1 MPVIAIVGD
10 ADGGKTLLCEQV
22 VTALTAGGQRVAYVK
37 HAPHGFEP
45 GRPDSDSER
54 VLAAG
59 ADPAVVLGRDGVLQ
73 LSVGSGSSGDQ
84 LSQLLTG
91 LRGDVVLLEGFGS
104 SSWPKVRVTVEGSE
118 PRQVDGPV
126 VVDLLRPT
134 DGRFSE
140 SAVRAVTEALAQQR
154 EAIGPD
160 RATLCADGRE
170 VPLRGF
176 AQTVVA
182 STLRGLTASLR
193 GVEDP
198 DHLAIELAR
207 ERDPAGPAGD

>member
-10 ADGGKTLLCEQV
+10 AGGGKTLLCEQV
-22 VTALTAGGQRVAYVK
+22 VTALTAGGDRVGYVK

-59 ADPAVVLGRDGVLQ
+59 ADPVVVLGRSGVLQ
-73 LSVGSGSSGDQ
+73 LSVGSGEPVDQ

-91 LRGDVVLLEGFGS
+91 LRGDVVLLEGFS
-104 SSWPKVRVTVEGSE
+104 ASPWPKIRVSTEGSQ
-118 PRQVDGPV
+118 PRQVAEPV
-126 VVDLLRPT
+126 LLEVTRPA
-134 DGRFSE
+134 DDRFSE
-140 SAVRAVTEALAQQR
+140 AAVRAVIAALTEQR

-160 RATLCADGRE
+160 RATLRADGRE

-182 STLRGLTASLR
+182 STLRGLTAPLR
-193 GVEDP
+193 GVEDA
-198 DHLAIELAR
+198 DHLVIELTGGRLA
-207 ERDPAGPAGD
+207 DL

>member
-22 VTALTAGGQRVAYVK
+22 VATLTAGGQRAGYVK

-59 ADPAVVLGRDGVLQ
+59 ADPVVVLGRNGVLQ
-73 LSVGSGSSGDQ
+73 LSVGSGTPVDQ

-91 LRGDVVLLEGFGS
+91 LRGDVVLLEGFS
-104 SSWPKVRVTVEGSE
+104 SSPWPKVRVSVEGSE
-118 PRQVDGPV
+118 PREVAEPV
-126 VVDLLRPT
+126 VLDVTRPA
-134 DGRFSE
+134 DDRFSDA
-140 SAVRAVTEALAQQR
+140 AVGAVIEAITEQRAG
-154 EAIGPD
+154 IGPD
-160 RATLCADGRE
+160 QATLRADGRE

-176 AQTVVA
+176 AQTVVT
-182 STLRGLTASLR
+182 STLRGLTAPLR
-193 GVEDP
+193 GVENA
-198 DHLAIELAR
+198 DHLVIELTR
-207 ERDPAGPAGD
+207 RMST

>member
-1 MPVIAIVGD
+1 MPIVAIVGD
-10 ADGGKTLLCEQV
+10 SDSGKTLLCEQV
-22 VTALTAGGQRVAYVK
+22 VAALVAEGLRVGFVK

-59 ADPAVVLGRDGVLQ
+59 ADPVVVLGRNGVLQ
-73 LSVGSGSSGDQ
+73 LSVGSGEPVDQ

-91 LRGDVVLLEGFGS
+91 LRGDVVLLEGFS
-104 SSWPKVRVTVEGSE
+104 RSPWPKVRVCVEGRQ
-118 PRQVDGPV
+118 PREVAGPV
-126 VVDLLRPT
+126 LLDVTRGA
-134 DGRFSE
+134 DDRFSDD
-140 SAVRAVTEALAQQR
+140 AVRAVAKVLTEQR

-160 RATLCADGRE
+160 RASLHADGRE

-182 STLRGLTASLR
+182 SALRGLTEPLR
-193 GVEDP
+193 GVEDA
-198 DHLAIELAR
+198 DHLVVELDR
-207 ERDPAGPAGD
+207 RPPSTG

>member
-1 MPVIAIVGD
+1 MPIVAIVGD
-10 ADGGKTLLCEQV
+10 SDSGKTLLCEQV
-22 VTALTAGGQRVAYVK
+22 VAALVAEGLRVGFVK

-59 ADPAVVLGRDGVLQ
+59 ADPVVVLGRNGVLQ
-73 LSVGSGSSGDQ
+73 LSVGSGEPVDQ

-91 LRGDVVLLEGFGS
+91 LRGDVVLLEGFS
-104 SSWPKVRVTVEGSE
+104 RSPWPKVRVCVEGRQ
-118 PRQVDGPV
+118 PREVAGPV
-126 VVDLLRPT
+126 LLDVTRGA
-134 DGRFSE
+134 DDRFSDD
-140 SAVRAVTEALAQQR
+140 AVRAVAKVLTEQR

-160 RATLCADGRE
+160 RATMYADDRE

-182 STLRGLTASLR
+182 SALRGLTEPLR
-193 GVEDP
+193 GVEDA
-198 DHLAIELAR
+198 DHLVVELDR
-207 ERDPAGPAGD
+207 RPPSTG

>member
-1 MPVIAIVGD
+1 MPIVAIVGD
-10 ADGGKTLLCEQV
+10 SDSGKTLLCEQV
-22 VTALTAGGQRVAYVK
+22 VAALVAEGLRVGFVK

-59 ADPAVVLGRDGVLQ
+59 ADPVVVLGRNGVLQ
-73 LSVGSGSSGDQ
+73 LSVGSGEPVDQ

-91 LRGDVVLLEGFGS
+91 LRGDVVLLEGFS
-104 SSWPKVRVTVEGSE
+104 RSPWPKVRVCVEGRE
-118 PRQVDGPV
+118 PREVAGPV
-126 VVDLLRPT
+126 LLDVTRGA
-134 DGRFSE
+134 DDRFSDD
-140 SAVRAVTEALAQQR
+140 AVRAVAKVLTEQR

-160 RATLCADGRE
+160 RATMYADDRE

-182 STLRGLTASLR
+182 STLRGLTDPLR
-193 GVEDP
+193 GIEGA
-198 DHLAIELAR
+198 DHLVVELDR
-207 ERDPAGPAGD
+207 RPPSTG

>member
-22 VTALTAGGQRVAYVK
+22 VAALAAGGQRVGYVK

-45 GRPDSDSER
+45 GRPGSDSER

-59 ADPAVVLGRDGVLQ
+59 ADPVVVLGPDGVLQ
-73 LSVGSGSSGDQ
+73 LSVDSGEPVDQ

-91 LRGDVVLLEGFGS
+91 LRGDVVLLEGFS
-104 SSWPKVRVTVEGSE
+104 ASPWPKVRVTVEGSE

-126 VVDLLRPT
+126 LVDVMRPVHE
-134 DGRFSE
+134 RFSE
-140 SAVRAVTEALAQQR
+140 AAVHAVTEVLAKQR

-160 RATLCADGRE
+160 RARLHADGRE

-193 GVEDP
+193 GVENA
-198 DHLAIELAR
+198 DHLVVELDR
-207 ERDPAGPAGD
+207 RTST

>member
-1 MPVIAIVGD
+1 MPIVAIVGD
-10 ADGGKTLLCEQV
+10 SGSGKTLLAEQV
-22 VTALTAGGQRVAYVK
+22 VAALVADGRRVGYVK

-59 ADPAVVLGRDGVLQ
+59 ADPVVVLGRNGVLQ
-73 LSVGSGSSGDQ
+73 LSVASGEPIDQ

-91 LRGDVVLLEGFGS
+91 LRGDVVLLEGFS
-104 SSWPKVRVTVEGSE
+104 TSPWPKVRVSVEGRE
-118 PRQVDGPV
+118 PRAVAEPV
-126 VVDLLRPT
+126 LLDVTRPA
-134 DGRFSE
+134 DDRFSDDV
-140 SAVRAVTEALAQQR
+140 VRAVVKVLTEQR

-160 RATLCADGRE
+160 RASLHADGRE

-182 STLRGLTASLR
+182 SALRGLTEPLR
-193 GVEDP
+193 GVEDA
-198 DHLAIELAR
+198 DHLVVELDRRADVDR
-207 ERDPAGPAGD
+207 